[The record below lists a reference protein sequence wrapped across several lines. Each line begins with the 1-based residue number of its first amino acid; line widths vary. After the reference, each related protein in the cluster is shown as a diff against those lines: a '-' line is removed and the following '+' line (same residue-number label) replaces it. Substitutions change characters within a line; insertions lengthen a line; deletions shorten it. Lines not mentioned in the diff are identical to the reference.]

1 MTAAAAG
8 VGRLH
13 VVVGVVVGSAS
24 GRHHVPGLVE
34 TVELSER
41 LLQHVD
47 GVGLGTLASRASRR
61 HHLEEQ
67 A

>member
-1 MTAAAAG
+1 MVTPAVAG

-13 VVVGVVVGSAS
+13 VVDGSAD

-34 TVELSER
+34 TVELIER
-41 LLQHVD
+41 LLQHVG
-47 GVGLGTLASRASRR
+47 GVGAGTLASRASRR